1 MNYIVYQMS
10 EGELET
16 LHKIIEV
23 NLKKKYVT
31 FIKTILNMFNNDIV
45 KVYYMLNAG
54 DVDGVFPKML
64 RKRLTMYIKEA
75 VILNA
80 FELYI
85 ITYRQKPTPLDLLSK
100 DKRVSRLDVDNVYV
114 SYVTNKYKDTK
125 VIRLWR

>member
-1 MNYIVYQMS
+1 MS

-114 SYVTNKYKDTK
+114 SYVTNKYKDTE

>member
-85 ITYRQKPTPLDLLSK
+85 ITHRQKPTPLDLLGK

-125 VIRLWR
+125 VIKLWR

>member
-31 FIKTILNMFNNDIV
+31 FIKTLLNMFNNDIV
-45 KVYYMLNAG
+45 KIYYMLNAG

-125 VIRLWR
+125 VIKLWR

>member
-45 KVYYMLNAG
+45 KIYYMLNAG

-85 ITYRQKPTPLDLLSK
+85 ITHKQKPAPSVLLRK

-125 VIRLWR
+125 VIKLWR

>member
-85 ITYRQKPTPLDLLSK
+85 ITHKQKPAPSVLLRK

-125 VIRLWR
+125 VIKLWR

>member
-125 VIRLWR
+125 VIKLWR

>member
-45 KVYYMLNAG
+45 KIYYMLNAG

-114 SYVTNKYKDTK
+114 SYVTNKYKDTE

>member
-114 SYVTNKYKDTK
+114 SYVTNKYKDTE

>member
-23 NLKKKYVT
+23 NLRKKYVT

-45 KVYYMLNAG
+45 KIYYMLNAG

-85 ITYRQKPTPLDLLSK
+85 ITHKQKPAPSVLLRK

-125 VIRLWR
+125 VIKLWR

>member
-100 DKRVSRLDVDNVYV
+100 DRRVSRLDVDNVYV

-125 VIRLWR
+125 VIKLWR